1 MDFLVFVFFFIQIFP
16 QDSAVMAAAQVC
28 RQSNNIDM
36 IRVTVKTLFVSIRRW
51 TGRTGACGTFRH
63 FFQEF
68 RLVEAGVVLDMPIT
82 HFYSQRDYFKAGIS
96 F

>member
-1 MDFLVFVFFFIQIFP
+1 MDFLVFVLFFIQIFS

-51 TGRTGACGTFRH
+51 TGRTGACGAFRH

-68 RLVEAGVVLDMPIT
+68 RRVEAGVVLDMPIT